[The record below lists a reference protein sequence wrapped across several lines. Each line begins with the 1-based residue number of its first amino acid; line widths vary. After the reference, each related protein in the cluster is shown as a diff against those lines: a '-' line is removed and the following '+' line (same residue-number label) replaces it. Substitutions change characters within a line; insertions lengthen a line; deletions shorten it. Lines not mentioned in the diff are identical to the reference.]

1 MAKLRPRARII
12 RTIGDRLISGPE
24 AAIIELVKNA
34 YDADSKTVHLKIEP
48 PALGKLGLV
57 VVSDSGCGMTYE
69 NIINNW
75 LEPAT
80 DFKSL
85 NKISPSGKRSVL
97 GAKGV
102 GRFASASLGKRTT
115 ITSIAK
121 VEELYEKSEFTID
134 WDDFLSAKYLD
145 DIDLKVTSEYIDNP
159 TDTGVSIV
167 IQELS
172 TVWDEKKLQ
181 KLIKELRRLAK
192 PNSEDEFNIHLDL
205 DLFNKSLPAPYNFS
219 GLELLKSKN
228 RDIFSEQQQTDY
240 SKIIPYATNSESD
253 YLLKGK
259 FDSQGK
265 FVGDFSIVRGDN
277 ISQKMCIDS
286 PKIESG
292 ELECGEIDIDLRICD
307 LEKESIE
314 KLFSRMGLKFED
326 WGLRK
331 AREFIAENT
340 GIAIYRSGFRIRPY
354 GEPDNDWLQLE
365 KRRVQQPSKKIGH
378 GQVSGVITVRSEEI
392 SNLIERSSREGL
404 ENNGAFERL
413 KNLVL
418 NVLTIVEQ
426 KRQSFREG
434 AGISRKPEGD
444 LGKAREIA
452 SLESITRMVQE
463 LPIESQKPLLLKIES
478 ESKAL
483 TKVLDEIEA
492 YQRLL
497 ASRAALG
504 MVVAQ
509 VIHDG
514 SSYLSPIIN
523 NSSQMIKNLPHLM
536 ENSQKGEIIRKNY
549 PSYALGIKESA
560 QRMGSLFRSLDPIS
574 GRRRGRPENFS
585 IKETVNDTLSLL
597 SDPLI
602 ENGIETFNEID
613 EDEMCYGFQ
622 GDMQSTLMN
631 IISNAIHWL
640 SVREQEHK
648 NIRLWSTEEET
659 TVSIF
664 ISNNGPNID
673 DNDSNKIFDAG
684 FSLKSQGHGLG
695 LSIAREA
702 CRASN
707 GELFLF
713 QTYPE
718 TTFKIQFPKSNG
730 AEQ

>member
-1 MAKLRPRARII
+1 MAKLRPRARLI

-34 YDADSKTVHLKIEP
+34 YDADSPKVYLKIEP
-48 PALGKLGLV
+48 KTEERPGLIV
-57 VVSDSGCGMTYE
+57 VADSGCGMTYE

-80 DFKSL
+80 DIKSI
-85 NKISPSGKRSVL
+85 NKISPSGKRNVL

-102 GRFASASLGKRTT
+102 GRFASASLGKKTT

-121 VEELYEKSEFTID
+121 VGDMYEKSIFSID
-134 WDDFLSAKYLD
+134 WDQFLSAKYLD
-145 DIDLKVTSEYIDNP
+145 DIDLEVVSEYIEG
-159 TDTGVSIV
+159 TAETGVTIV
-167 IQELS
+167 IEELS

-192 PNSEDEFNIHLDL
+192 PNYEDEFSIHLNL
-205 DLFNKSLPAPYNFS
+205 DMFTKSLPAPYNFN
-219 GLELLKSKN
+219 GLDLLKSKN

-240 SKIIPYATNSESD
+240 SKILPYAANTESD
-253 YLLKGK
+253 YLLKGR
-259 FDSQGK
+259 FDPQGN
-265 FVGDFSIVRGDN
+265 FSGEFSIIRGDN
-277 ISQKMCIDS
+277 VSQKIS
-286 PKIESG
+286 VGAPKLGSG
-292 ELECGEIDIDLRICD
+292 ELECGAIDIDLRICD

-314 KLFSRMGLKFED
+314 KLFSRMGLKYED

-378 GQVSGVITVRSEEI
+378 GQVSGFITVSSEEV
-392 SNLIERSSREGL
+392 SSLIERSSREGL

-418 NVLTIVEQ
+418 NVLTIIEQ
-426 KRQSFREG
+426 KRQSFRES
-434 AGISRKPEGD
+434 AGISRKPDGD
-444 LGKAREIA
+444 ISKAREIA
-452 SLESITRMVQE
+452 SLESITKMVQD
-463 LPIESQKPLLLKIES
+463 LPVDSQKPLLLKIES

-514 SSYLSPIIN
+514 STYLSPILN
-523 NSSQMIKNLPHLM
+523 NSSQMIKNLPYLM
-536 ENSQKGEIIRKNY
+536 EVSAKGDIIRKNY
-549 PSYALGIKESA
+549 PSYALEIKESA
-560 QRMGSLFRSLDPIS
+560 QRLGSLFRSLDPIS
-574 GRRRGRPENFS
+574 GRKRGRPENFS
-585 IKETVNDTLSLL
+585 IKEAVDDTLSLL

-602 ENGIETFNEID
+602 ENGIETIIEID
-613 EDEMCYGFQ
+613 DDKVCYGFQ
-622 GDMQSTLMN
+622 GDMQSALLN
-631 IISNAIHWL
+631 IINNAIHWL
-640 SVREQEHK
+640 SVRDQEQKIIKIWTVEDE
-648 NIRLWSTEEET
+648 NILS
-659 TVSIF
+659 VL

-673 DNDSNKIFDAG
+673 EIDRSKIFDAG

-713 QTYPE
+713 STHPE
-718 TTFKIQFPKSNG
+718 TTFKVQFPK
-730 AEQ
+730 AEGKN